1 MDIRATKAVVTGA
14 ASGLGL
20 ATATLLRQSGAEVT
34 IFDRDGD
41 RGAAA
46 AAEIG
51 AGFAPV
57 DVADE
62 ASVKAGLAVALAD
75 MGGLNTLVNCAGV
88 AFAIKTVGRDGAH
101 PLDAFRRTLDV
112 NLIGSFN
119 CIRLASEIMSA
130 NTPNAEG
137 ERGVIVNTASVAA
150 FDGQKGQAAYA
161 ASKAGVVGMA
171 LPIARDLA
179 PVGIRINTIAPGLFL
194 TPMLMGLPE
203 EARVQLAADVTFP
216 RRLGRPEEYARLA
229 LFMIESA
236 YLNAECVR
244 LDGALRMR

>member
-1 MDIRATKAVVTGA
+1 MDISATKAVVTGG

-20 ATATLLRQSGAEVT
+20 ATATMLRQAGAEVT
-34 IFDRDGD
+34 IFDRDAE

-51 AGFAPV
+51 AGFAAV
-57 DVADE
+57 DVASE
-62 ASVKAGLAVALAD
+62 ESVKAGLAIATAG
-75 MGGLNTLVNCAGV
+75 MGGLTALINCAGI
-88 AFAIKTVGRDGAH
+88 AFAIKTIGRDGAH

-119 CIRLASEIMSA
+119 CIRLASEIMAS
-130 NTPNAEG
+130 NDPNAEG
-137 ERGVIVNTASVAA
+137 ERGVIINTASVAA
-150 FDGQKGQAAYA
+150 FDGQKGQAAYT
-161 ASKAGVVGMA
+161 ASKAGIAGMA

-179 PVGIRINTIAPGLFL
+179 QVGIRINTIAPGLFL

-203 EARVQLAADVTFP
+203 EARTQLAADVTFP
-216 RRLGRPEEYARLA
+216 RRLGRPEEYAKLA
-229 LFMIESA
+229 VFMIESA

>member
-1 MDIRATKAVVTGA
+1 MDISATKAVVTGG

-20 ATATLLRQSGAEVT
+20 ATATTLRQAGAEVT
-34 IFDRDGD
+34 IFDRDAE

-51 AGFAPV
+51 AGFAAV
-57 DVADE
+57 DVASE
-62 ASVKAGLAVALAD
+62 ESVKAGLAIATAG
-75 MGGLNTLVNCAGV
+75 MGGLTALINCAGI
-88 AFAIKTVGRDGAH
+88 AFAIKTIGRDGAH

-119 CIRLASEIMSA
+119 CIRLASEIMAS
-130 NTPNAEG
+130 NDPNAEG
-137 ERGVIVNTASVAA
+137 ERGVIINTASVAA
-150 FDGQKGQAAYA
+150 FDGQKGQAAYT
-161 ASKAGVVGMA
+161 ASKAGIAGMA

-179 PVGIRINTIAPGLFL
+179 QVGIRINTIAPGLFL

-203 EARVQLAADVTFP
+203 EARTQLAADVTFP
-216 RRLGRPEEYARLA
+216 RRLGRPEEYAKLA
-229 LFMIESA
+229 VFMIESA